1 MAAYRWLAARG
12 KAWAARPFEAFLF
25 ASLAAAVVMDLD
37 DSVAFPPEIDRAASD
52 AVFHIYGAYL
62 LLVGSLIALAAIL
75 WPAASWSRRVERL
88 GLIMVAGGTGFL
100 AFTLAAFVQANDG
113 HGCATVA
120 YTAVECAVVAVS
132 CVARWRWLRCNQVLP
147 LPTCPKAGG
156 TGGS

>member
-1 MAAYRWLAARG
+1 MAGYRWLSARWS
-12 KAWAARPFEAFLF
+12 AWAARPFEAFLF
-25 ASLAAAVVMDLD
+25 ASLAVAGVMDFD
-37 DSVAFPPEIDRAASD
+37 DGIPFPPEIDRAASD
-52 AVFHIYGAYL
+52 LVFHIYGAY

-120 YTAVECAVVAVS
+120 YTAVACAVVAVS
-132 CVARWRWLRCNQVLP
+132 CVARWHWLRCNQVLP